1 MYDLIKNKRKF
12 LGAGSKNRADL
23 FHKNSYRPKAGKKAK
38 LKILKIIMR
47 IQDSKI
53 LRK

>member
-23 FHKNSYRPKAGKKAK
+23 FHKNSYRPKAGKKPK
-38 LKILKIIMR
+38 LKILKIIMN
-47 IQDSKI
+47 I
-53 LRK
+53 